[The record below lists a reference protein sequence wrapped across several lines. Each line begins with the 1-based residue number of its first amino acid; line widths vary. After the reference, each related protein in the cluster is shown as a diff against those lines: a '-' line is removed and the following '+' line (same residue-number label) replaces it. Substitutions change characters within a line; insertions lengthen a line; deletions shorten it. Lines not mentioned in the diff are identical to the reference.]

1 MLVTPLFL
9 LLAAAPAFSAPIT
22 PNSGTLTTDEHGELD
37 ARGFGDLAEQ
47 IQAQSGPGGA
57 SALEVKGRG
66 LGAII
71 ESVLEHKTGGI
82 VMATGVGQL
91 APWPSS

>member
-1 MLVTPLFL
+1 MLVSPLFF
-9 LLAAAPAFSAPIT
+9 LLAAVPAFSAPIT

-66 LGAII
+66 IGAMI
-71 ESVLEHKTGGI
+71 EQYLKHNPGVLKIGHSLVGGH
-82 VMATGVGQL
+82 GK
-91 APWPSS
+91 

>member
-1 MLVTPLFL
+1 MLVSPLFF
-9 LLAAAPAFSAPIT
+9 LLAAVPAFSAPIT
-22 PNSGTLTTDEHGELD
+22 PNSGTLTTDELD

-66 LGAII
+66 LVAII